1 MQVGVLHLREDE
13 AGQRN
18 RKQESLEN
26 VGRGI
31 AAVEQIQ
38 SPFSFAEQNTGAG
51 FYGSPHSWSLLRS
64 LAVWKTFNS
73 GPGILRREVSVISLQ
88 SLTFCPKAIVSQPFP
103 YRLMGVWSAYQLRP
117 CNSAVDAFWKFI

>member
-1 MQVGVLHLREDE
+1 MQVGVLHLGEDE

-26 VGRGI
+26 VRRGI
-31 AAVEQIQ
+31 A
-38 SPFSFAEQNTGAG
+38 PFSFAEQNTGAG

-73 GPGILRREVSVISLQ
+73 GPGGPAEGGISNISSITDFLHQ
-88 SLTFCPKAIVSQPFP
+88 SFCFP
-103 YRLMGVWSAYQLRP
+103 TIPL
-117 CNSAVDAFWKFI
+117 